1 MIATTIPTYQITI
14 AQKIKEYRK
23 QNNLSQRNFA
33 KLIGV
38 STQAVCKWEKQT
50 CYPDITI
57 LPYLACVLG
66 CSTDDFFEMIYKTPN
81 PLQENC
87 VYLSE
92 HGGDNKNE

>member
-1 MIATTIPTYQITI
+1 MSKQIYQITI
-14 AQKIKEYRK
+14 AEKIKEYRK
-23 QNNLSQRNFA
+23 KNNISQRNFA

-57 LPYLACVLG
+57 LPYLGCVLG
-66 CSTDDFFEMIYKTPN
+66 CSTDDFFEIIFPPN
-81 PLQENC
+81 LLQENC

>member
-1 MIATTIPTYQITI
+1 MTMPSYHITI
-14 AQKIKEYRK
+14 MDKIKEYRK

-38 STQAVCKWEKQT
+38 STQAVYKWEKQI
-50 CYPDITI
+50 CYPDIML
-57 LPYLACVLG
+57 LPHLAQILG
-66 CSTDDFFEMIYKTPN
+66 CGTDDFFEIISPTPN
-81 PLQENC
+81 LSTQNC